1 MFAQLYFGPQ
11 NLRSKYLYIK
21 NHLPAVYA
29 PTFNKICKIFVHQ
42 TALTSLV
49 KMLKSC
55 PHLSQSSVELLLGQ
69 LHCACDSARVLM
81 CQALAAIATQQPVLA
96 EGMLGNLL
104 DLFSVASH
112 RTSEKQQE
120 LLVHNY
126 YGEQLIDKL
135 CYVKLCDNC

>member
-1 MFAQLYFGPQ
+1 MDNYIFVHKKVFGC
-11 NLRSKYLYIK
+11 I
-21 NHLPAVYA
+21 
-29 PTFNKICKIFVHQ
+29 FNCKIFLRQ

-55 PHLSQSSVELLLGQ
+55 PHLSKSSVELLLGQ

-81 CQALAAIATQQPVLA
+81 CQALAAIATQQPVLG

-104 DLFSVASH
+104 DLFSVAGH

-120 LLVHNY
+120 LLVRNSY
-126 YGEQLIDKL
+126 TLLDEEQLLYSKNVL
-135 CYVKLCDNC
+135 LS